1 MAITIVIIISL
12 LLTILVLLLLLLI
25 IIIIIIIVLLLIIGP
40 MGGEPASLP
49 PAGAKPATPDVIACN
64 PEAQETIGKRK

>member
-1 MAITIVIIISL
+1 
-12 LLTILVLLLLLLI
+12 
-25 IIIIIIIVLLLIIGP
+25 